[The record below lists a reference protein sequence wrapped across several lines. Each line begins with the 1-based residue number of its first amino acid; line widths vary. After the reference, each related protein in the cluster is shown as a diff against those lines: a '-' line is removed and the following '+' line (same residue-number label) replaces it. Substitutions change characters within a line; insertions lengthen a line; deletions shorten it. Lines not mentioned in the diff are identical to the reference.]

1 MNTRFVVEMI
11 RREARASRRHMLLY
25 GSCMALGIASLVG
38 LHGLRA
44 ATEAAVDLQSKQLLG
59 ADIRFESRSPIE
71 GEGVERL
78 LELETGGQ
86 VKSTR
91 ITRFG
96 SMAMA
101 RTSGRSRL
109 VDIQAVSSNFPLYGA
124 VISEPA
130 ERFASLHEEDAVPR
144 ALVDPSLLIQL
155 DTAVGETLAIGKV
168 EFEIA
173 GTIQKAP
180 GSIGMQTQIAPRV
193 LIPSSRLAG
202 TELIRP
208 GSLVEYQLFLSGQHD
223 TLTQWLAQNRAPLE
237 DARLEVT
244 TVKGYQNELNRSFA
258 VLTRYLALVG
268 LAALALG
275 GVGVAAGIRVF
286 VREKLES
293 VALLRS
299 LGASSYDIFAVFGVL
314 ALGLGALAG
323 LAGSLVGTAMQWG
336 LPVFMRG
343 LLPVKV
349 EAGVEPTAIIT
360 GVVLGLWVTLLF
372 AAGPLIDLVRVPPL
386 RALRAD
392 FSAEP
397 IPLGGR
403 TALLVALVMSGIGVS
418 IWQAPRVQVGLGF
431 AAGLAVALAALGLAA
446 QLTMRSLRGRAF
458 KRSPYWLRQGI
469 ANLFRPRNHTLASVL
484 TVGFGLFL
492 VLTLHGVQV
501 NVMQQ
506 IAVDTDPDRPNLVLF
521 DVQPDQLEAVEALL
535 LERNA
540 WVTDRAPL
548 ISARI
553 GSVAGKPISIW
564 LDGQPDNREL
574 RWALQREYRL
584 TYSATLRDTETVV
597 EGEWWGDVAATESPI
612 PVSIDTSIHQSL
624 GIGVGDAIEWDIQGV
639 PIQSVVANVR
649 EVNWDKL
656 ATNFFVVFPPG
667 MIEAAPRTSVLLARI
682 AEPAARAELQR
693 DLVRMFSNVS
703 VLDAT
708 AILAAVDTMMQRM
721 SVAIRLLA
729 MFTLATGLMI
739 LVAATVSARE
749 ERAGEVLLLRTLG
762 ASSKTLRQILATEV
776 FLLGALAAAVGSLIA
791 VASSWALVRFV
802 FELPFSPPWRDF
814 ALLAL
819 ATIAISAVLG
829 GLGAGRLRSMSP
841 LASLRGS

>member
-1 MNTRFVVEMI
+1 
-11 RREARASRRHMLLY
+11 
-25 GSCMALGIASLVG
+25 
-38 LHGLRA
+38 
-44 ATEAAVDLQSKQLLG
+44 
-59 ADIRFESRSPIE
+59 
-71 GEGVERL
+71 
-78 LELETGGQ
+78 
-86 VKSTR
+86 
-91 ITRFG
+91 
-96 SMAMA
+96 
-101 RTSGRSRL
+101 
-109 VDIQAVSSNFPLYGA
+109 
-124 VISEPA
+124 
-130 ERFASLHEEDAVPR
+130 
-144 ALVDPSLLIQL
+144 
-155 DTAVGETLAIGKV
+155 
-168 EFEIA
+168 
-173 GTIQKAP
+173 
-180 GSIGMQTQIAPRV
+180 
-193 LIPSSRLAG
+193 
-202 TELIRP
+202 
-208 GSLVEYQLFLSGQHD
+208 LVEYQLFLSGQHD

-693 DLVRMFSNVS
+693 DLVRKFSNVS

>member
-1 MNTRFVVEMI
+1 M
-11 RREARASRRHMLLY
+11 
-25 GSCMALGIASLVG
+25 
-38 LHGLRA
+38 
-44 ATEAAVDLQSKQLLG
+44 
-59 ADIRFESRSPIE
+59 
-71 GEGVERL
+71 
-78 LELETGGQ
+78 
-86 VKSTR
+86 
-91 ITRFG
+91 
-96 SMAMA
+96 
-101 RTSGRSRL
+101 
-109 VDIQAVSSNFPLYGA
+109 
-124 VISEPA
+124 
-130 ERFASLHEEDAVPR
+130 
-144 ALVDPSLLIQL
+144 
-155 DTAVGETLAIGKV
+155 
-168 EFEIA
+168 
-173 GTIQKAP
+173 
-180 GSIGMQTQIAPRV
+180 
-193 LIPSSRLAG
+193 
-202 TELIRP
+202 
-208 GSLVEYQLFLSGQHD
+208 
-223 TLTQWLAQNRAPLE
+223 
-237 DARLEVT
+237 
-244 TVKGYQNELNRSFA
+244 
-258 VLTRYLALVG
+258 
-268 LAALALG
+268 
-275 GVGVAAGIRVF
+275 
-286 VREKLES
+286 
-293 VALLRS
+293 
-299 LGASSYDIFAVFGVL
+299 
-314 ALGLGALAG
+314 
-323 LAGSLVGTAMQWG
+323 
-336 LPVFMRG
+336 
-343 LLPVKV
+343 
-349 EAGVEPTAIIT
+349 
-360 GVVLGLWVTLLF
+360 
-372 AAGPLIDLVRVPPL
+372 
-386 RALRAD
+386 
-392 FSAEP
+392 
-397 IPLGGR
+397 
-403 TALLVALVMSGIGVS
+403 
-418 IWQAPRVQVGLGF
+418 
-431 AAGLAVALAALGLAA
+431 
-446 QLTMRSLRGRAF
+446 
-458 KRSPYWLRQGI
+458 
-469 ANLFRPRNHTLASVL
+469 L

-506 IAVDTDPDRPNLVLF
+506 IAVDTDSDRPNLVLF

-540 WVTDRAPL
+540 LVTDRAPL

-553 GSVAGKPISIW
+553 GSVAGKPISLW
-564 LDGQPDNREL
+564 LDGQPDDREL

-693 DLVRMFSNVS
+693 DLVREFSNVS

-708 AILAAVDTMMQRM
+708 TILAAVDTMMQRM
-721 SVAIRLLA
+721 SIAIRLLA

-819 ATIAISAVLG
+819 ATVAISAVLG

>member
-1 MNTRFVVEMI
+1 MNRRFVVQMV

-44 ATEAAVDLQSKQLLG
+44 ATETAVDQQSKRLLG
-59 ADIRFESRSPIE
+59 ADVRIESRAPIE
-71 GEGVERL
+71 GPGVERL
-78 LELETGGQ
+78 LELETSSTVQ
-86 VKSTR
+86 STR

-96 SMAMA
+96 SMAMS

-109 VDIQAVSSNFPLYGA
+109 VDIQAVHDNFPLYGA
-124 VISEPA
+124 VVSEPDG
-130 ERFASLHEEDAVPR
+130 RFASLYEQGTNAR

-155 DTAVGETLAIGKV
+155 DTAVGENLAIGEV
-168 EFEIA
+168 DFEIA
-173 GTIQKAP
+173 GTISKAP
-180 GSIGMQTQIAPRV
+180 GSFGMQTQIAPRV
-193 LIPSSRLAG
+193 LIPASSLAA

-208 GSLVEYQLFLSGQHD
+208 GSLVEYQVFLRGNTD
-223 TLTQWLAQNRAPLE
+223 TLARWLTQNRAPLE
-237 DARLEVT
+237 DARLEIT
-244 TVKGYQNELNRSFA
+244 TVKGYQNELNRSFS

-299 LGASSYDIFAVFGVL
+299 LGASSRDIFAVFGIL

-323 LAGSLVGTAMQWG
+323 LAGSLIGTAMQWG
-336 LPVFMRG
+336 LPIFMRG
-343 LLPVKV
+343 MLPVDV
-349 EAGVEPTAIIT
+349 AASVEPAAIVT
-360 GVVLGLWVTLLF
+360 GIVLGLWVTLLF

-403 TALLVALVMSGIGVS
+403 AALLLALAISGVGVS
-418 IWQAPRVQVGLGF
+418 IWQAPRVQVGFAF
-431 AAGLAVALAALGLAA
+431 AAGLATALAALALAA
-446 QLTMRSLRGRAF
+446 QLTTRWLRGRAF

-501 NVMQQ
+501 NVMKQ
-506 IAVDTDPDRPNLVLF
+506 IAVDTEPDRPNLVLF
-521 DVQPDQLEAVEALL
+521 DVQPDQLEPIEALL
-535 LERNA
+535 AERNA
-540 WVTDRAPL
+540 VVTDRAPL

-553 GSVAGKPISIW
+553 ASVAGRPISIW
-564 LDGQPDNREL
+564 LENEPDNREL

-584 TYSATLRDTETVV
+584 TYSATMRDTETVLQ
-597 EGEWWGDVAATESPI
+597 GDWWDATPAMEPPI
-612 PVSIDTSIHQSL
+612 PVSIDKSIHQSL
-624 GIGVGDAIEWDIQGV
+624 GIGVGDTMEWDIQGV
-639 PIQSVVANVR
+639 PVRSIVTNVR

-667 MIEAAPRTSVLLARI
+667 MIEAAPRTSVLLARV
-682 AEPAARAELQR
+682 ADPTARAELQR
-693 DLVRMFSNVS
+693 DLVREFSNVS

-721 SVAIRLLA
+721 SIAIRLLA
-729 MFTLATGLMI
+729 VFTLATGLMI

-749 ERAGEVLLLRTLG
+749 ERANEVLLLRTLG
-762 ASSKTLRQILATEV
+762 ASGTTLRHILATEV
-776 FLLGALAAAVGSLIA
+776 LLLGTLAAAVGSAIA
-791 VASSWALVRFV
+791 IASSWALVRFA
-802 FELPFSPPWRDF
+802 FELPFDPPWADF
-814 ALLAL
+814 SLLAL
-819 ATIAISAVLG
+819 ATIAVSGVLG
-829 GLGAGRLRSMSP
+829 ALGAGRLRTMSP